1 MTAEAALAL
10 VMTAGDIR
18 TVLALPLSKA
28 KPLSRLDS
36 LGESNII
43 LSGCIMGLFPG
54 VAPVDLVEHVLCVGS
69 VRGIRG
75 EGSGGERG
83 GGVGRGWEDVE
94 LLPECATSTRLTW

>member
-43 LSGCIMGLFPG
+43 LSGCVTGLVPG
-54 VAPVDLVEHVLCVGS
+54 VAPVDLVQHGLYVLVACVEEEVKGTA
-69 VRGIRG
+69 VK
-75 EGSGGERG
+75 EAEELEED
-83 GGVGRGWEDVE
+83 GRM
-94 LLPECATSTRLTW
+94 